1 MAFFD
6 QLVSRTIMYVPGPIV
21 GFFAKRYIA
30 GQHLEDAFNEARK
43 LNDQGIMGTIDVLGE
58 FISTKDEALRF
69 KEQAVEILE
78 AIQQNG
84 LEANIS
90 IKPTQM
96 GMKLDREFGYA
107 NIREILERAR
117 ELGNSVRID
126 MEDISCTDD
135 TLSYYTRLRQEYS
148 GHVGTVLQS
157 YLRRTLKDIRDMS
170 GGPLN
175 IRLCKGIYNEPRTH
189 AYKHPD
195 VVNKNYVRSL
205 KELFD
210 AGAYVGIATHDSRLV
225 YDACRLIEDYGL
237 SSEDYEFQ
245 TLLGVDEELRRIL
258 VSQGHRLR
266 VYIPFG
272 VSWLPYAKR
281 RLKENPDIAR
291 QALKQM
297 VRLRGNA

>member
-1 MAFFD
+1 MALFD
-6 QLVSRTIMYVPGPIV
+6 QLVSRSIMYVPGPIV
-21 GFFAKRYIA
+21 GVFAKRYIA
-30 GQHLEDAFNEARK
+30 GQYLEDAFNETRK
-43 LNDQGIMGTIDVLGE
+43 LNAQGIMGTIDVLGE

-78 AIQQNG
+78 AIEENG

-96 GMKLDREFGYA
+96 GMKLDHDFGLA
-107 NIREILERAR
+107 NIREIVQRAS

-126 MEDISCTDD
+126 MEDIHCTDD
-135 TLSYYTRLRQEYS
+135 TLSYYTQLRQEYPA
-148 GHVGTVLQS
+148 HVGTVLQS
-157 YLRRTLKDIRDMS
+157 YLRRTLQDVRDMAD
-170 GGPLN
+170 GPLN
-175 IRLCKGIYNEPRTH
+175 IRLCKGIYNEPRRH

-195 VVNKNYVRSL
+195 VVNKNFVCSL

-225 YDACRLIEDYGL
+225 YDACRLIEDHGL
-237 SSEDYEFQ
+237 SSKDYEFQ
-245 TLLGVDEELRRIL
+245 TLLGVDEELRSIL

-297 VRLRGNA
+297 VRLRGNT

>member
-1 MAFFD
+1 MALFD
-6 QLVSRTIMYVPGPIV
+6 QLVSRSIMYVPGPIV
-21 GFFAKRYIA
+21 GVFAKRYIA
-30 GQHLEDAFNEARK
+30 GQYLEDAFNETRK
-43 LNDQGIMGTIDVLGE
+43 LNAQGIMGTIDVLGE

-69 KEQAVEILE
+69 KSQAVKILE
-78 AIQQNG
+78 SIDKEE
-84 LEANIS
+84 LDANIS

-96 GMKLDREFGYA
+96 GMKLDREFGLA
-107 NIREILERAR
+107 NIREILDRAW

-157 YLRRTLKDIRDMS
+157 YLRRTLRDVRNMAD
-170 GGPLN
+170 GPLN
-175 IRLCKGIYNEPRTH
+175 IRLCKGIYNEPRRH

-195 VVNKNYVRSL
+195 VVNKNYVHSL
-205 KELFD
+205 KELFE

-237 SSEDYEFQ
+237 GQKDYEFQ
-245 TLLGVDEELRRIL
+245 TLLGVDEELRNIL

-297 VRLRGNA
+297 VRLRGNT